1 VNLPAPNL
9 LVNDP
14 YSFVL
19 NDNPM
24 SLMQVKGA
32 MDVAPELNH

>member
-1 VNLPAPNL
+1 VNFAKSTKL
-9 LVNDP
+9 LVNDN
-14 YSFVL
+14 SFVL

-32 MDVAPELNH
+32 MDVALELNH